1 MISFQEFVTESQ
13 GANKHLEHIED
24 EILNNG
30 FDGVRK
36 SIVYLSSI
44 AKTLKGSSKSKIT
57 ITTKW
62 DGAPAI
68 VAGKDPETGKFFIA
82 TKHGAFA
89 KEPKLNF
96 TNEDID
102 NNHGEGDLNDKLKNS
117 LKYLSELNMDGV
129 YQGDLLFSL
138 PYHKKIEVI
147 EDEKHIVFK
156 PNTITYAIP
165 LNSDLGKIVN
175 YAKIGVVWH
184 TKYDGEKVNEMNASF
199 DVDISNF
206 KSSKDVWFKDAEYEK
221 MDGVANFT
229 QEESERF
236 FLILSEAGKLFRK
249 LDKEIL
255 NQIAKDKDI
264 NLQIKAFNNQKIM
277 QGMPI
282 GNTRKHVKEMVR
294 YLEKKLNDQ
303 VSKLKSEKGRQKRK
317 EKNDTF
323 LSFFKNNSLKLKN
336 IFEMQNLL
344 IAAKMLVIKKLQDMK
359 PLTKTFIQTI
369 NGYKVTN
376 PEGFVAV
383 TTDNGAVKLIDRLE
397 FTRQNFMATKTFGS
411 K

>member
-68 VAGKDPETGKFFIA
+68 VAGKDPETGKFFVA

-96 TNEDID
+96 TDEDID

-147 EDEKHIVFK
+147 EDEKHIVLYLRVRV
-156 PNTITYAIP
+156 PNETQ
-165 LNSDLGKIVN
+165 
-175 YAKIGVVWH
+175 
-184 TKYDGEKVNEMNASF
+184 KVLA
-199 DVDISNF
+199 
-206 KSSKDVWFKDAEYEK
+206 
-221 MDGVANFT
+221 
-229 QEESERF
+229 
-236 FLILSEAGKLFRK
+236 
-249 LDKEIL
+249 
-255 NQIAKDKDI
+255 
-264 NLQIKAFNNQKIM
+264 
-277 QGMPI
+277 
-282 GNTRKHVKEMVR
+282 
-294 YLEKKLNDQ
+294 
-303 VSKLKSEKGRQKRK
+303 
-317 EKNDTF
+317 
-323 LSFFKNNSLKLKN
+323 
-336 IFEMQNLL
+336 
-344 IAAKMLVIKKLQDMK
+344 
-359 PLTKTFIQTI
+359 
-369 NGYKVTN
+369 
-376 PEGFVAV
+376 
-383 TTDNGAVKLIDRLE
+383 
-397 FTRQNFMATKTFGS
+397 
-411 K
+411 